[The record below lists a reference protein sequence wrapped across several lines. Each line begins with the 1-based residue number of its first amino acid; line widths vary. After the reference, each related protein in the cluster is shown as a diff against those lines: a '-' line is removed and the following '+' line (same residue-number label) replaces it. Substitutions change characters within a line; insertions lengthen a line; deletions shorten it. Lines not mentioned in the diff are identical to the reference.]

1 MIWSWTSDSWRFCG
15 QWFSLSS
22 KTSYSA
28 AENDF
33 VPEQV
38 TAEEPVANDTVYPTR
53 QNPSCSA
60 AGMSSSV
67 ITGTFFSVK
76 FIHFWHFLFVN
87 LYSQV
92 ILSLSGP
99 RGFIWQL
106 MFFTL
111 TYNCVISLSNVFIVS
126 CTVLS
131 PGSFKTGGTE
141 GPAKWSTL
149 CSWKSSCWSA
159 EANDCICLLR
169 NQGPMIVSTLQVRT
183 PHSLLLRG
191 SHL

>member
-28 AENDF
+28 AENEF

-92 ILSLSGP
+92 ILGLSGP

-126 CTVLS
+126 CTLLYCHLEVSSLVGLKDLQNGVHFVPGKVPAEVL
-131 PGSFKTGGTE
+131 
-141 GPAKWSTL
+141 
-149 CSWKSSCWSA
+149 
-159 EANDCICLLR
+159 R
-169 NQGPMIVSTLQVRT
+169 PMIVSVCWGTSGQW
-183 PHSLLLRG
+183 
-191 SHL
+191 